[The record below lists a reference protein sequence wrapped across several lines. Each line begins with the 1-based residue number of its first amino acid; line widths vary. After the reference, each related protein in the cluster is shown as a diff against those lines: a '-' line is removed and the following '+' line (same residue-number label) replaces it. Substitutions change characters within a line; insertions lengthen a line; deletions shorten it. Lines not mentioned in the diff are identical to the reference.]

1 MKHANGR
8 LPISVEANGTPT
20 NGRRQNGHQVRDRL
34 ANGEQPNGEQPAGQH
49 ADDRL
54 LNGKHINGRAK
65 PLVPPIAIIGMRGRF
80 PGANDLDQLW
90 QNLAAGV
97 ESITTLTPEEM
108 RAAGIPDQISRLPGY
123 VNASPV
129 LDHIDAFDAEF
140 FGYSARDATLTDP
153 QHRVFLETC
162 WEALEDAGYEPGT
175 YAGEIG
181 VFGGCEMSTY
191 LNQLYQNPEA
201 LQYIDGMQL
210 MVTNDKDHLCTQVS
224 YRLDLRGPSV
234 VVQTTCSTSLVAV
247 SMACETL
254 RSGRCSIALAGGVTV
269 RVPQRGGY
277 FYTPGSILSP
287 DGHCRPFDAAA
298 QGTIVGSGVG
308 VVVLKPLAAALR
320 DRDTIRA
327 VILGTGINNDGHE
340 KVGYAAPS
348 YRGQAAAIRAAH
360 AMAGVTADSIS
371 YVEAHG
377 TGTILGDPIEIS
389 ALIDAFTEQTDR
401 RGYCGI
407 GSAKSNFGHLSCAAG
422 ITGLIKTTL
431 MLEHEAIPPTV
442 HYTSPNPAIDFAASP
457 FFVTTKLHPWHRNGT
472 PRRAGVSSFGVGG
485 TNAHLIL
492 EEAPARTQPTK
503 RRGQQLVV
511 LSARTETAL
520 QAACVRLACHLD
532 AHPDI
537 DLADAANTLQV
548 GRREFSHRRAIV
560 TAAQD
565 RATLVASLRQP
576 FANARTYD
584 PDVIFVFPGQGAQ
597 YPGMAQQLYKTER
610 VVRSAIDRCAEILE
624 PDLGADIRRLLFPP
638 PARRSAGEAELRDTR
653 WAQPAL
659 FVVEYALAQL
669 WLSWGIRPTAM
680 VGHSV
685 GEYVAA
691 TLAGVMTLEE
701 ALRLIARRGALISSL
716 PRGAMLSVMAG
727 ADALASHLAPFS
739 ETVSIAAIN
748 SPRLTVLAGPDE
760 SIDAAAAALEAASIV
775 TRRLHTSHAFHSAMM
790 DPILRE
796 FEALVSTITLRRPTT
811 PMFATL
817 TGAMADES
825 VMRPTYWSAQ
835 IRETVRFADAIHAAR
850 GARLGA
856 PQVFLEVGPGNALST
871 FVQDAARADGSG
883 TTCLTSLPTAHEQR
897 EELNVMLTALGALWC
912 AGVTVD
918 WQGYHRDEPRMR
930 VPLPTYPFERR
941 TYWIG
946 AKQSATVARAAASEV
961 RRTDDWYH
969 VPRWREVEC
978 VPRAMAA
985 QGRRIVVL
993 DDGSGVA
1000 EAVAARIRVIGGDP
1014 IRVLRANSLT
1024 RISEHE
1030 VTCNPAD
1037 PHGAVPLAAMLC
1049 EGDAPLAGVID
1060 CWAATPPGVPDID
1073 RAAREHLLFPMR
1085 LVHAFGAHA
1094 TTRPLPMLLVSRGA
1108 TRVRPDDVV
1117 DPTRALGFGLGKVLP
1132 QEHPGLRVAAID
1144 VDDHPTTPTLLVDE
1158 WLANASEPNVALR
1171 AGVRFV
1177 EVYDPVHL
1185 PAVDQPRGLPDQP
1198 VVLVT
1203 GGLGHMGMIL
1213 SEGVFHALDA
1223 KLVLLGRTALPAP
1236 ESWATAAS
1244 DPSTPEALRSVLKRL
1259 AALHADRADV
1269 MVLRADMNEG
1279 AEVQRAVDLAIE
1291 RFGRIDVVVHGAARI
1306 DAGAFASAAD
1316 TSESVV
1322 EAQLSPKVRGMLH
1335 LIDAMRGREPAR
1347 WVLHS
1352 SISTVLGGLG
1362 LAAYSAANAFID
1374 AVALAGGD
1382 GWLSLDWDLWENA
1395 AEAQIAG
1402 MPSPIRPEE
1411 GVDALIRA
1419 LGTDVGQRVI
1429 IAVNDLGGRLKAW
1442 VRTADKSG
1450 GAGEI
1455 ERHPRPNLTTPYVA
1469 PQTDTERALADIW
1482 GAQLGVDQVGI
1493 HDRFF
1498 DLGGH
1503 SLLAVQLANEIHERL
1518 LVDLPVLKLF
1528 QSPTVAALAVVV
1540 DQTRAGSGDRTPV
1553 PLPTVEEAPRADLAP
1568 LEGSAPE
1575 LAAKQSY
1582 RDFYD
1587 DVTRRLEQTG
1597 VAAASFF
1604 LNYGYVSLDNTD
1616 EARVVVPDTVF
1627 NSNSVRLA
1635 YEVIGSHDLCGKRV
1649 LDVGCGR
1656 GGTAALI
1663 ADHFA
1668 TSVLGV
1674 DLSPEAVA
1682 FNRRT
1687 HRDPHVRFEQG
1698 DAEHLPC
1705 EAASFDVV
1713 TNIESSHT
1721 YPNLRAFYGEAARV
1735 LAKGGLFLYTDL
1747 LPVARWLEV
1756 RALLGPLGLTIQ
1768 TDREIT
1774 PNVLASCD
1782 EIAGMRAQAFGGS
1795 SATMDNFLAVP
1806 GSHVYEQMKSGNWEY
1821 RIIRA
1826 IRR

>member
-1 MKHANGR
+1 MKHANGNH
-8 LPISVEANGTPT
+8 ANGNHT
-20 NGRRQNGHQVRDRL
+20 NGNATNGSRT
-34 ANGEQPNGEQPAGQH
+34 NGDH
-49 ADDRL
+49 ADGSHTNGSL
-54 LNGKHINGRAK
+54 TNGIQTNGNLTNGKAK
-65 PLVPPIAIIGMRGRF
+65 PLAAPIAIIGMRGRF

-90 QNLAAGV
+90 QNFANGV
-97 ESITTLTPEEM
+97 ESITTLTPDEM

-129 LDHIDAFDAEF
+129 LDHVDEFDAEF
-140 FGYSARDATLTDP
+140 FGFSARDAALTDP

-254 RSGRCSIALAGGVTV
+254 RAGRCSIALAGGVTV

-277 FYTPGSILSP
+277 YYTPGSILSP

-308 VVVLKPLAAALR
+308 VVVLKPLVAALR
-320 DRDTIRA
+320 DRDSIRA
-327 VILGTGINNDGHE
+327 VILGTGINNDGHD

-377 TGTILGDPIEIS
+377 TGTILGDPIEVS

-422 ITGLIKTTL
+422 VTGLIKTTL

-457 FFVTTKLHPWHRNGT
+457 FFVTTTLHPWHRNGT

-492 EEAPARTQPTK
+492 QEAPERTVPAK
-503 RRGQQLVV
+503 RRGQQLIV

-520 QAACVRLACHLD
+520 QAASVRLADHLD
-532 AHPDI
+532 AHPDT
-537 DLADAANTLQV
+537 DLADAANTLQL
-548 GRREFSHRRAIV
+548 GRREFPHRRAIV
-560 TAAQD
+560 TGVTE
-565 RATLVASLRQP
+565 RASLIASLRQP
-576 FANARTYD
+576 FADAVVCER
-584 PDVIFVFPGQGAQ
+584 DVIFLFPGQGAQ

-610 VVRSAIDRCAEILE
+610 VVRASIDRCAEILAPE
-624 PDLGADIRRLLFPP
+624 LGADIRKLLFPP
-638 PARRSAGEAELRDTR
+638 AARRTNGAVELRDTR

-659 FVVEYALAQL
+659 FVVEHALAEL
-669 WLSWGIRPTAM
+669 WQSWGIRPAAM
-680 VGHSV
+680 IGHSV

-691 TLAGVMTLEE
+691 TLAGVMTLED

-727 ADALASHLAPFS
+727 ADALAPHLTKFNGD
-739 ETVSIAAIN
+739 VSIAAVN
-748 SPRLTVLAGPDE
+748 SPRLTVLAGTDE
-760 SIDAAAAALEAASIV
+760 SIDAVAQALLASSIV
-775 TRRLHTSHAFHSAMM
+775 SRRLHTSHAFHSAMM
-790 DPILRE
+790 NPILQE
-796 FEALVSTITLRRPTT
+796 FETLVSTVTLRRPTT
-811 PMFATL
+811 PMLATL
-817 TGAMADES
+817 TGAVADDD
-825 VMRPTYWSAQ
+825 VMRPGYWSAQ
-835 IRETVRFADAIHAAR
+835 IRQTVRFADAVRSAR
-850 GARLGA
+850 EGRVGS
-856 PQVFLEVGPGNALST
+856 PPVFLEVGPGNALST
-871 FVQDAARADGSG
+871 FVQDAARTDGG
-883 TTCLTSLPTAHEQR
+883 GGATCLTSLPSPNEQR
-897 EELNVMLTALGALWC
+897 EELDVMLSSLGAMWS
-912 AGVTVD
+912 GGTIVD
-918 WQGYHRDEPRMR
+918 WNGYHRDEPRMR
-930 VPLPTYPFERR
+930 VSLPTYPFERR
-941 TYWIG
+941 SYWIG
-946 AKQSATVARAAASEV
+946 AKQNATVKRETATEV
-961 RRTDDWYH
+961 RNTDDWYH
-969 VPRWREVEC
+969 VPRWREVER
-978 VPRAMAA
+978 VPRAATA
-985 QGRRIVVL
+985 HARKIIVL
-993 DDGSGVA
+993 DDGSGLG
-1000 EAVAARIRVIGGDP
+1000 EAVAERIRVTGGDP
-1014 IRVLRANSLT
+1014 IRVRRGENLQ
-1024 RISEHE
+1024 RISDHE
-1030 VTCNPAD
+1030 VTCNSAD
-1037 PHGAVPLAAMLC
+1037 AHGTVPLAAMLC
-1049 EGDAPLAGVID
+1049 DGDAPLAGVID
-1060 CWAATPPGVPDID
+1060 CWAATPPSVADID
-1073 RAAREHLLFPMR
+1073 LAARDHLLFPMR
-1085 LVHAFGAHA
+1085 LVHALGAHA

-1108 TRVRPDDVV
+1108 TRVLPQDVV
-1117 DPTRALGFGLGKVLP
+1117 DPTRALGIGLAKVLP
-1132 QEHPGLRVAAID
+1132 QEHPGLRTCAID
-1144 VDDHPTTPTLLVDE
+1144 VDDHPTTAALLVDE
-1158 WLANASEPNVALR
+1158 LLANASEPNVALR
-1171 AGVRFV
+1171 GGARFV
-1177 EVYDPVHL
+1177 EVYDSTVL
-1185 PAVDQPRGLPDQP
+1185 PLVDQPQGLPDQP

-1203 GGLGHMGMIL
+1203 GGLGHMGLIL
-1213 SEGVFHALDA
+1213 SEGLFHALDA
-1223 KLVLLGRTALPAP
+1223 KLVLVGRTALPEP
-1236 ESWATAAS
+1236 DEWAAAAK
-1244 DPSTPEALRSVLKRL
+1244 DPATPDAQRNVLSRL
-1259 AALHADRADV
+1259 AAMHTERADV
-1269 MVLRADMNEG
+1269 MVLRADMNH
-1279 AEVQRAVDLAIE
+1279 ASEVRRAIDLAIE
-1291 RFGRIDVVVHGAARI
+1291 RFGRIDILVHGAARI

-1316 TSESVV
+1316 TGESVV

-1352 SISTVLGGLG
+1352 SISTILGGLG

-1374 AVALAGGD
+1374 AVALAGGN
-1382 GWLSLDWDLWENA
+1382 GWLSVDWDLWENA

-1402 MPSPIRPEE
+1402 MPSPIQPEE
-1411 GVDALIRA
+1411 GVDALLRT

-1429 IAVNDLGGRLKAW
+1429 VSVNDLGARLKAW

-1450 GAGEI
+1450 STDDV
-1455 ERHPRPNLTTPYVA
+1455 ERHPRPNLSTAYVA
-1469 PQTDTERALADIW
+1469 PQTETERELADIW
-1482 GAQLGVDQVGI
+1482 GAQLGVDKVGI

-1498 DLGGH
+1498 ELGGH
-1503 SLLAVQLANEIHERL
+1503 SLLAVQLANEIHDRL

-1540 DQTRAGSGDRTPV
+1540 DQARAGTGDRAPV
-1553 PLPTVEEAPRADLAP
+1553 PLPTVGDTPHADATA
-1568 LEGSAPE
+1568 LEGTAPE
-1575 LAAKQSY
+1575 LATKQSY

-1604 LNYGYVSLDNTD
+1604 LNYGYISLGNTD
-1616 EARVVVPDTVF
+1616 EARVSVSDTVF

-1635 YEVIGSHDLCGKRV
+1635 YEVLGSHDLRGKRV

-1674 DLSPEAVA
+1674 DLSPEAVT

-1687 HRDPHVRFEQG
+1687 HRDPNLRFEVG

-1705 EAASFDVV
+1705 EAASFDAV

-1721 YPNLRAFYGEAARV
+1721 YPNLRAFYGEVARV
-1735 LAKGGLFLYTDL
+1735 LAKGGVFLYTDL

-1756 RALLGPLGLTIQ
+1756 RALLGPLGLTIK

-1774 PNVLASCD
+1774 ANVLASCD

-1821 RIIRA
+1821 RIVRA
-1826 IRR
+1826 VRK

>member
-1 MKHANGR
+1 MRDTIADLTNGNRADTSSTNGQHANGSHRNGNATNGNHTNEKHANG
-8 LPISVEANGTPT
+8 
-20 NGRRQNGHQVRDRL
+20 HL
-34 ANGEQPNGEQPAGQH
+34 ANGNH
-49 ADDRL
+49 T
-54 LNGKHINGRAK
+54 NGRAK
-65 PLVPPIAIIGMRGRF
+65 PSAAPIAIIGMRGRF

-90 QNLAAGV
+90 HNLANGV
-97 ESITTLTPEEM
+97 ESIATLTPEEM

-129 LDHIDAFDAEF
+129 LDHIDEFDAEF
-140 FGYSARDATLTDP
+140 FGFSARDAALTDP

-175 YAGEIG
+175 YAGDIG

-191 LNQLYQNPEA
+191 LNLLYQNPEA

-247 SMACETL
+247 SIACESL
-254 RSGRCSIALAGGVTV
+254 RAGRCSIALAGGVTV

-320 DRDTIRA
+320 DRDSIRA
-327 VILGTGINNDGHE
+327 VILGVGINNDGHD

-348 YRGQAAAIRAAH
+348 YRGQAGAIRAAH
-360 AMAGVTADSIS
+360 AMAGVSVDSIT

-377 TGTILGDPIEIS
+377 TGTILGDPIELS
-389 ALIDAFTEQTDR
+389 ALIDAFAEKTDR

-422 ITGLIKTTL
+422 VTGLIKTTL
-431 MLEHEAIPPTV
+431 MLEKEAIPPTV

-457 FFVTTKLHPWHRNGT
+457 FFVTTSLHPWHRNGT

-492 EEAPARTQPTK
+492 QEAPQRTALAK
-503 RRGQQLVV
+503 RRRQQLIV

-520 QAACVRLACHLD
+520 QASSTRLADHLD
-532 AHPDI
+532 THPDI
-537 DLADAANTLQV
+537 DIADVANTLHL
-548 GRREFSHRRAIV
+548 GRREFMHRRVIV
-560 TAAQD
+560 TGVME
-565 RATLVASLRQP
+565 RASLVTSLREP
-576 FANARTYD
+576 FTPLATGER
-584 PDVIFVFPGQGAQ
+584 DVIFLFPGQGAQ

-610 VVRSAIDRCAEILE
+610 VVRASIDRCAEILE
-624 PDLGADIRRLLFPP
+624 PDLGGDIRRLLFPS
-638 PARRSAGEAELRDTR
+638 PARRAKGAVELRDTR

-659 FVVEYALAQL
+659 FVVEHALAQL
-669 WLSWGIRPTAM
+669 WQSWGIRPAALI
-680 VGHSV
+680 GHSI

-691 TLAGVMTLEE
+691 TLAGVMTLED
-701 ALRLIARRGALISSL
+701 ALRLIARRGSLISSL

-727 ADALASHLAPFS
+727 AEALAPYLRQQDG
-739 ETVSIAAIN
+739 EVSIAAVN
-748 SPRLTVLAGPDE
+748 SPRLTVLSGPE
-760 SIDAAAAALEAASIV
+760 ARIDAVAESLHASSIV
-775 TRRLHTSHAFHSAMM
+775 SRRLHTSHAFHSAMM
-790 DPILRE
+790 DPILNE
-796 FEALVSTITLRRPTT
+796 FESLVATIELRRPTT
-811 PMFATL
+811 PMHATL
-817 TGAMADES
+817 TGALADDD
-825 VMRPTYWSAQ
+825 VLRPGYWSAQ
-835 IRETVRFADAIHAAR
+835 IRQTVRFADAVRSAR
-850 GARLGA
+850 ETRSGAT
-856 PQVFLEVGPGNALST
+856 PVFLEIGPGNALSI
-871 FVQDAARADGSG
+871 FAQDVLRADGGSA
-883 TTCLTSLPTAHEQR
+883 TCLTSLPSANEQR
-897 EELNVMLTALGALWC
+897 EELDVMLSSLGAMWSGGT
-912 AGVTVD
+912 AVD
-918 WQGYHRDEPRMR
+918 WPGFHRDEPRMR
-930 VPLPTYPFERR
+930 VSLPTYPFERR
-941 TYWIG
+941 KYWIG
-946 AKQSATVARAAASEV
+946 AKQSATVARVAATDV
-961 RRTDDWYH
+961 RSTDDWYH
-969 VPRWREVEC
+969 VPRWREVEH
-978 VPRAMAA
+978 VPRAGMAHR
-985 QGRRIVVL
+985 RRIIVL
-993 DDGSGVA
+993 DDGSGLG
-1000 EAVAARIRVIGGDP
+1000 EAVAERIRVTGGHP
-1014 IRVLRANSLT
+1014 IRVLRGEDLQRVSD
-1024 RISEHE
+1024 HE
-1030 VTCNPAD
+1030 VVCNAAD
-1037 PHGAVPLAAMLC
+1037 AHGTVPLAAMLC
-1049 EGDAPLAGVID
+1049 DSDAPLAGVID
-1060 CWAATPPGVPDID
+1060 CWAATPPSAPDIEA
-1073 RAAREHLLFPMR
+1073 AARDHLLFPMR
-1085 LVHAFGAHA
+1085 LVHALGAHA

-1108 TRVRPDDVV
+1108 TRVRPQDLV
-1117 DPTRALGFGLGKVLP
+1117 DPTRALGIGLAKVLP
-1132 QEHPGLRVAAID
+1132 QEHPGLRVCAID
-1144 VDDHPTTPTLLVDE
+1144 VDDHETTAALLVDE
-1158 WLANASEPNVALR
+1158 MLADASEPNVALR
-1171 AGVRFV
+1171 GGARFV
-1177 EVYDPVHL
+1177 EEYDPVAL
-1185 PAVDQPRGLPDQP
+1185 PLVDQPQGLPDQP

-1203 GGLGHMGMIL
+1203 GGLGHMGLIL
-1213 SEGVFHALDA
+1213 SEGLFHALDA
-1223 KLVLLGRTALPAP
+1223 KLVLVGRTALPEPDA
-1236 ESWATAAS
+1236 WAATARDPATS
-1244 DPSTPEALRSVLKRL
+1244 DAQRNVMSRL
-1259 AALHADRADV
+1259 AAMHEERADV
-1269 MVLRADMNEG
+1269 MVIRADMNHA
-1279 AEVQRAVDLAIE
+1279 AEVRRAVDLAIE

-1316 TSESVV
+1316 TGESVV

-1335 LIDAMRGREPAR
+1335 LIDALRGREPAR

-1352 SISTVLGGLG
+1352 SISTILGGLG
-1362 LAAYSAANAFID
+1362 LAAYSAVNAFID

-1402 MPSPIRPEE
+1402 MPSPIQAHE
-1411 GVDALIRA
+1411 GVDALLRT

-1429 IAVNDLGGRLKAW
+1429 VSVNDLGARLKAW

-1450 GAGEI
+1450 SSDDA
-1455 ERHPRPNLTTPYVA
+1455 ERHPRPNLTTAYVA

-1482 GAQLGVDQVGI
+1482 GAQLGVDKVGI

-1503 SLLAVQLANEIHERL
+1503 SLLAVQLANEIHDRL
-1518 LVDLPVLKLF
+1518 QVDLPVLKLF
-1528 QSPTVAALAVVV
+1528 QSPTVAALAIVV
-1540 DQTRAGSGDRTPV
+1540 DQARAGTGDRTPV
-1553 PLPTVEEAPRADLAP
+1553 PLPTVIDTPLADATP
-1568 LEGSAPE
+1568 LVGSAPE
-1575 LAAKQSY
+1575 LATKQSY

-1587 DVTRRLEQTG
+1587 DVTRRLEETG

-1604 LNYGYVSLDNTD
+1604 LNYGYVSLGNGD
-1616 EARVVVPDTVF
+1616 EARVTVPDTVF

-1635 YEVIGSHDLCGKRV
+1635 YEVIGSHDLRGKRV

-1674 DLSPEAVA
+1674 DLSPEAVT

-1687 HRDPHVRFEQG
+1687 HHDPNLRFEVG

-1705 EAASFDVV
+1705 DAASFDVV

-1721 YPNLRAFYGEAARV
+1721 YPNLRAFYGEVARV
-1735 LAKGGLFLYTDL
+1735 LAKGGVFLYTDL

-1756 RALLGPLGLTIQ
+1756 RALLGPLGLSIR

-1774 PNVLASCD
+1774 PSVLASCD
-1782 EIAGMRAQAFGGS
+1782 AIAGMRAQAFGGN

-1821 RIIRA
+1821 RIVRA
-1826 IRR
+1826 VRK